1 MLTPSQARLFYEKDS
16 LNMVAVKPI
25 MLGEQIWN
33 TYGDLPNAEL
43 LRRYGHVDIIPL
55 DQGGPFPYGN
65 PSDDVE
71 IPADLVLGVCLPRAG
86 EEQRTCKIEA
96 WLNLDEPEEC
106 VLPLACRAAHFVWQY
121 LRYREGRPLAKT
133 DALVHPVPRACR

>member
-1 MLTPSQARLFYEKDS
+1 MHETAVIMSVFTFNSQSVLTPSQARLFYEKDS

-25 MLGEQIWN
+25 KHGEQIWN

-55 DQGGPFPYGN
+55 DQSGLFPYGN

-71 IPADLVLGVCLPRAG
+71 IPADLVFDVCLPGTG
-86 EEQRTCKIEA
+86 EEQKTCKIEA
-96 WLNLDEPEEC
+96 WLDLDEPEE
-106 VLPLACRAAHFVWQY
+106 
-121 LRYREGRPLAKT
+121 
-133 DALVHPVPRACR
+133 

>member
-1 MLTPSQARLFYEKDS
+1 
-16 LNMVAVKPI
+16 MVAVKPI
-25 MLGEQIWN
+25 KHGEQIWN

-71 IPADLVLGVCLPRAG
+71 IAADLVLGVCLPGTG

-106 VLPLACRAAHFVWQY
+106 VLPLACRAAHVVW
-121 LRYREGRPLAKT
+121 
-133 DALVHPVPRACR
+133 